1 MSAISHISGRQI
13 TDSRGEPTLEV
24 EVVLENG
31 IRASASVPH
40 GKSKGGTEVVEI
52 AVPKAIE
59 VIATQVFSAMKG
71 IEAKCQREVDQALLK
86 LDASTD
92 KSVIGGNT
100 TLAVSLAVAR
110 ASAVDQKIPLW
121 KHLAEVAEMSRMR
134 LEIPR
139 LLVNMIEGG
148 VHAEGKLVIQE
159 HLIIPTHSSLTHAI
173 SSVKHIY
180 NRVEQILLHQ
190 FGRSGVH
197 VGDEGGFWADF
208 VDPYEPFSVL
218 RDAVLQEN
226 EVTNIRF
233 GIDAAASNI
242 DMRPD
247 ELKRLYL
254 ELIERFQLVYI
265 EDPFSE
271 DQHSQFADLNRIAG
285 NHIHIVGDDLTTTNV
300 DLMKRA
306 HEESAINGIIIKP
319 NQIGTLTETI
329 EAVKLAKSW
338 GWFVVVSHRSGETM
352 DTAIADIAI
361 GLRADGFKL
370 GAPIQKERAAKYER
384 LREIANEA
392 GLT

>member
-1 MSAISHISGRQI
+1 MSAISHLSGRQI

-31 IRASASVPH
+31 VRASASVPH
-40 GKSKGGTEVVEI
+40 GKSKGGTEVLELE
-52 AVPKAIE
+52 VPKAID
-59 VIATQVFSAMKG
+59 VVSAKIMPALKG
-71 IEAKCQREVDQALLK
+71 IAADRQREVDQALLK
-86 LDASTD
+86 LDNTPD

-110 ASAVDQKIPLW
+110 ASALDQKIPLW
-121 KHLAEVAEMSRMR
+121 KHIAAVAEMSSMR
-134 LEIPR
+134 FEIPR
-139 LLVNMIEGG
+139 LLVNLIEGG
-148 VHAEGKLVIQE
+148 LHAEGKLVIQE
-159 HLIIPTHSSLTHAI
+159 HLIIPTHASLVDAV
-173 SSVKHIY
+173 SSVQRIY
-180 NRVEQILLHQ
+180 NRVEQILVHQ

-208 VDPYEPFSVL
+208 IDPYEPFSVL
-218 RDAVLQEN
+218 RDAALQEN
-226 EVTNIRF
+226 EVMNIRF

-242 DMRPD
+242 EMQAD

-254 ELIERFQLVYI
+254 ELIERFQLAYI
-265 EDPFSE
+265 EDPYAE
-271 DQHSQFADLNRIAG
+271 NQHAQFADLNRIAG
-285 NHIHIVGDDLTTTNV
+285 NHVHIVGDDLTTTNV
-300 DLMKRA
+300 TLMRRA

-338 GWFVVVSHRSGETM
+338 GWFTVVSHRSGETM

-370 GAPIQKERAAKYER
+370 GAHKQPERAAKYHR
-384 LREIANEA
+384 LKEIALEA
-392 GLT
+392 GLS